1 MAHKYLKDIGV
12 TNTPWDWRKEDSFK
26 WRHERQTFGF
36 DSRETWN
43 LDYTF
48 YLWLYERL
56 MKYLEDAESVVD
68 LTWTK
73 VEYNGKTYTQ
83 RELIDMM
90 LERLKRFLTDEDF
103 NDYEEEN
110 YKWLHEIEKIWAVI
124 LPAMWW

>member
-1 MAHKYLKDIGV
+1 MAHKYLEDIGI
-12 TNTPWDWRKEDSFK
+12 TDGPYNWRGDSFK
-26 WRHERQTFGF
+26 WRHERQVYGF
-36 DSRETWN
+36 DSRECWD

-56 MKYLEDAESVVD
+56 MKYLEDADPVVD

-110 YKWLHEIEKIWAVI
+110 FKWLHEIEKIWAVI

>member
-1 MAHKYLKDIGV
+1 MAHKYLEDIGIIDGPY
-12 TNTPWDWRKEDSFK
+12 NWRGDSFK
-26 WRHERQTFGF
+26 WRHERQVYGF
-36 DSRETWN
+36 DSRECWN
-43 LDYTF
+43 IDYTF

-56 MKYLEDAESVVD
+56 MKYLEDAEPVVD

-90 LERLKRFLTDEDF
+90 LERLKRFLTDEAF

-110 YKWLHEIEKIWAVI
+110 FKWLHEIEKIWAVI

>member
-1 MAHKYLKDIGV
+1 MAHKYLEDIGI
-12 TNTPWDWRKEDSFK
+12 TDSPYNWRGDSFK
-26 WRHERQTFGF
+26 WRHERQVYGF
-36 DSRETWN
+36 DSRECWN

-110 YKWLHEIEKIWAVI
+110 FKWLHEIEKIWAVI